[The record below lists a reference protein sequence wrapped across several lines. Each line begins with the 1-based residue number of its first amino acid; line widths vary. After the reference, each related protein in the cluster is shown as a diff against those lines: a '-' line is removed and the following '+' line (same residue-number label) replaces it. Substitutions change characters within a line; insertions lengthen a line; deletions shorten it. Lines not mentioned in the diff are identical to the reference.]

1 MLLQLCTRI
10 GRRSPPTPVR
20 KQQTARSMS
29 FLAHGSSQC
38 RDARS
43 ATAAARNRM
52 CGEKCKETQKEAP
65 WPVEEP
71 GSCLK
76 IVQIGVM
83 VYVSLKCIHL
93 HKRALPP
100 HSVNTV
106 LLAPPQSGT
115 EPLPTQVIA
124 TQHSLAHPTTK
135 PLCRFL
141 SVWETIQR
149 ISRWLLRRDRAWVR
163 PSIQTQTT
171 LFQQRGAVSN
181 IASKC
186 PGPETRA
193 VQPVL
198 KRSDRTSPGERAGEQ
213 LLQPLFCGAQ
223 ERWRTPPDSRYQA
236 HQQHALQASVQDDIA
251 GTDPGANSPPG
262 TGCVRGF
269 KGRVLSHSDSTRITD
284 ASEVTLEDTA
294 YQYPVLLF
302 GLALAPRTFSKCM
315 NAALS
320 PLRAS
325 RMRVLN
331 YLDDL
336 LILAQSR
343 DTPASH
349 IDKLLRHLEFLR
361 LCVDMC

>member
-1 MLLQLCTRI
+1 MFI
-10 GRRSPPTPVR
+10 
-20 KQQTARSMS
+20 
-29 FLAHGSSQC
+29 
-38 RDARS
+38 
-43 ATAAARNRM
+43 
-52 CGEKCKETQKEAP
+52 
-65 WPVEEP
+65 
-71 GSCLK
+71 
-76 IVQIGVM
+76 
-83 VYVSLKCIHL
+83 KCIHL
-93 HKRALPP
+93 HKRALSSSLSQYSAACPASERYRAAA
-100 HSVNTV
+100 HTGYSHAA
-106 LLAPPQSGT
+106 LAGASNDQAAMSIPERVGNYSENFT
-115 EPLPTQVIA
+115 LVT
-124 TQHSLAHPTTK
+124 
-135 PLCRFL
+135 
-141 SVWETIQR
+141 
-149 ISRWLLRRDRAWVR
+149 RRDRAWVR

-251 GTDPGANSPPG
+251 GTDPGANSP
-262 TGCVRGF
+262 RGLVAF
-269 KGRVLSHSDSTRITD
+269 VDLKDVYFHIQIAPHHRRFLRF
-284 ASEVTLEDTA
+284 TLEDTA